1 MNTAGQTHNC
11 KEIQEQIIE
20 LLDNELSLEERHWV
34 LAEIHKCDECEDFY
48 FKLKKIK
55 NLVSDKLGKKS
66 CGDNIMGN
74 IRAQINI
81 NPS

>member
-34 LAEIHKCDECEDFY
+34 LAEIDKCDECEDFY
-48 FKLKKIK
+48 FKLKKINK
-55 NLVSDKLGKKS
+55 
-66 CGDNIMGN
+66 
-74 IRAQINI
+74 
-81 NPS
+81 

>member
-34 LAEIHKCDECEDFY
+34 LAEIDKC
-48 FKLKKIK
+48 KK
-55 NLVSDKLGKKS
+55 
-66 CGDNIMGN
+66 
-74 IRAQINI
+74 
-81 NPS
+81 

>member
-34 LAEIHKCDECEDFY
+34 LAEIDECEDFY

>member
-1 MNTAGQTHNC
+1 MNTAGQIHNC

-20 LLDNELSLEERHWV
+20 LLDNELSFEERDSILEEI
-34 LAEIHKCDECEDFY
+34 EKCPDCEDFY

-66 CGDNIMGN
+66 CSDNIMGN

-81 NPS
+81 HPN